1 MLGRGDLGFVAVVAA
16 VFAVIGIV
24 IRRKWRTAAA
34 RRREVER
41 LLVFA
46 AEEAERAELE
56 ASVQY
61 GAAVAKEESV
71 SEKLVDRSE
80 CALCFSV
87 ATKFCSR
94 CKTVRYCSGKCQII
108 HWRQGHKQECRPYSI
123 VKKGNEEKFSCQKE
137 FNQEEPRNY
146 GDSYELDKSQ
156 YAKQVETSPGTYTD
170 VGRSDL
176 LHSKDDIEGE
186 GLTVDAGSNLSEGS
200 SEPTCTSSKA
210 SLDASVYDSD
220 GLTRIQ
226 SAIDVLLKSESAC
239 VDMDRNRSPFAE
251 TSSNLK
257 KSSIKSVQYK
267 PDSSDGDSHS
277 FSSSTSGWSV
287 DGSSD
292 SLSEP
297 YTPSSGFWEG
307 NINSRR
313 SRNGANYDGTQ
324 SILSDFGGDVMLS
337 PVSSMRYSADMAK
350 SLTRGMPQQG
360 FNSNTMISNGGPSAS
375 RTKRYV
381 SDATSSVKLC
391 KDNLKSKSLN
401 LETSASMHVET
412 GCNSRVLNSRETK
425 SSSSDNHCARPCAN
439 DQGHL
444 IMKDFKNISNSPSLC
459 SERSNKVRNDTIS
472 SSHALESQEV
482 GSVLCRDSDT
492 GLTSST
498 SRDAGL
504 TSSTSRDAGHIAN
517 LSKVSDGVHGF
528 AGSSSKSPINSTSA
542 RNGLKSTMLKVVD
555 QLKPS
560 KISKPY
566 STGLDSGTVGKYNVK
581 GLFSYELF
589 VKLYNWN
596 KVDMQPC
603 GLINCGNSCYANAV
617 LQCLAFTPPITAY
630 LLQRLHSKTCQ
641 NKDWCFT
648 CEFENLIVKAREGS
662 TPLSPIRILSHI
674 ENIGSHLDY
683 GKEEDAHEF
692 LRCAIDTLQS
702 SCLKEA
708 TSKISGSLNEET
720 TLMGLTFGGY
730 LRSKIKCMKCGGKS
744 ERNDRIMDL
753 TVEIDGNIC
762 TLEEA
767 LRKFTST
774 EILDGENKYNCSR
787 CKSYEKAKKKLTIIE
802 APNVLTIALKRF
814 QSGKF
819 GKLSKSIE
827 FSEILNMAPFMSST
841 SDTSPIYRLYGVV
854 VHLDIMN
861 ASFSGHYICYVKNIQ
876 NKWFKID
883 DSSVN
888 AVELESVLTK
898 GAYMLLYA
906 RCSPRAP
913 KLIRNSMVPRDPRK
927 PKNPSLKSRSHSTGL
942 LDSPRTNHLNYQ
954 TGEGFYQTHPS
965 FQRVS
970 SVLEDDSSSDNSSSI
985 FSEAA
990 SCSTESSTK
999 DSMSADDYFDQI
1011 FGDFGHKLNSSW
1023 WNTSD
1028 SDTSSSSSSPSPLY
1042 TKNIPYSSSD
1052 HYVPG
1057 YNEENHCSA
1066 DPAASA
1072 EDGRVWA
1079 NQPGKSSNL
1088 DSLKGK
1094 GSTPILYSDKTKQC
1108 REVVD
1113 SNSDFSCSRCRATN
1127 LNSIGKINPLNNVKS
1142 GISHRRYSRGQSD

>member
-94 CKTVRYCSGKCQII
+94 CKAVRYCSGKCQII

-375 RTKRYV
+375 RTKR
-381 SDATSSVKLC
+381 
-391 KDNLKSKSLN
+391 
-401 LETSASMHVET
+401 
-412 GCNSRVLNSRETK
+412 
-425 SSSSDNHCARPCAN
+425 
-439 DQGHL
+439 
-444 IMKDFKNISNSPSLC
+444 
-459 SERSNKVRNDTIS
+459 
-472 SSHALESQEV
+472 
-482 GSVLCRDSDT
+482 DSDT
-492 GLTSST
+492 
-498 SRDAGL
+498 GL

>member
-1 MLGRGDLGFVAVVAA
+1 MLVRGDLGFVAVIV
-16 VFAVIGIV
+16 VVLTVIWIV
-24 IRRKWRTAAA
+24 IRRKWRIAAA
-34 RRREVER
+34 RREEIKR

-46 AEEAERAELE
+46 AEESARAEFE
-56 ASVQY
+56 ATVLYESV
-61 GAAVAKEESV
+61 VKEEFV
-71 SEKLVDRSE
+71 SEKVPVVKNQ
-80 CALCFSV
+80 CALCFSP
-87 ATKFCSR
+87 AAKLCSQ
-94 CKTVRYCSGKCQII
+94 CKAVRYCSGKCQII
-108 HWRQGHKQECRPYSI
+108 HWRQGHKQECRPYTI
-123 VKKGNEEKFSCQKE
+123 FDKGNEGKFSSQKE
-137 FNQEEPRNY
+137 FNQEHASY
-146 GDSYELDKSQ
+146 GDSYELDKRQ
-156 YAKQVETSPGTYTD
+156 YAKKVETFPKNDTGI
-170 VGRSDL
+170 GNSDL
-176 LHSKDDIEGE
+176 LHRKDDIEGE
-186 GLTVDAGSNLSEGS
+186 GLTDDVESNSSATSHLSEGS
-200 SEPTCTSSKA
+200 SGPTNTSSE
-210 SLDASVYDSD
+210 SSVDASVFISNDSD

-226 SAIDVLLKSESAC
+226 TDTGISVKAETSC
-239 VDMDRNRSPFAE
+239 MDMDQNTPFTE
-251 TSSNLK
+251 KSSNLK
-257 KSSIKSVQYK
+257 KSVMKSGHYRPVC
-267 PDSSDGDSHS
+267 SDGDSHS
-277 FSSSTSGWSV
+277 FSCSSSGWSV

-297 YTPSSGFWEG
+297 TTPSSGFWEG
-307 NINSRR
+307 TINSRR
-313 SRNGANYDGTQ
+313 STNGANDDGTQ
-324 SILSDFGGDVMLS
+324 SSSSDSGGDMS
-337 PVSSMRYSADMAK
+337 GPVSSLGISASLAK
-350 SLTRGMPQQG
+350 NLAPAMPQQS
-360 FNSNTMISNGGPSAS
+360 FNSNTVISDGLSAS
-375 RTKRYV
+375 RTKRHV
-381 SDATSSVKLC
+381 SEADSSVKLC
-391 KDNLKSKSLN
+391 KDSLTSMKSTSLN
-401 LETSASMHVET
+401 SEISASMHGDT
-412 GCNSRVLNSRETK
+412 GYNSRVLKCRETK
-425 SSSSDNHCARPCAN
+425 SSLSSNHCDRPYAY

-444 IMKDFKNISNSPSLC
+444 PMKDIKKISNLPPLYY
-459 SERSNKVRNDTIS
+459 ERSKVGSDTIS
-472 SSHALESQEV
+472 SSRASKSQEV
-482 GSVLCRDSDT
+482 AR
-492 GLTSST
+492 LTSNSG
-498 SRDAGL
+498 RDAG
-504 TSSTSRDAGHIAN
+504 TN
-517 LSKVSDGVHGF
+517 FSKVGDSAHGVT
-528 AGSSSKSPINSTSA
+528 AGSSKLPTDSTTT
-542 RNGLKSTMLKVVD
+542 RTGLKSTMLKVVD

-560 KISKPY
+560 KISKHH
-566 STGLDSGTVGKYNVK
+566 SMGLGSETLEKYTVK

-603 GLINCGNSCYANAV
+603 GLMNCGNSCYANAV

-630 LLQRLHSKTCQ
+630 LLQQLHSKTCQ

-648 CEFENLIVKAREGS
+648 CEFENLIVKAKEGN

-708 TSKISGSLNEET
+708 ASQSPVSLNEET

-744 ERNDRIMDL
+744 ERNERIMDL

-787 CKSYEKAKKKLTIIE
+787 CKSYEKARKKLTIIE
-802 APNVLTIALKRF
+802 APNILTIALKRF

-819 GKLSKSIE
+819 GKLSKSIQ
-827 FSEILNMAPFMSST
+827 FPEILNMVPFMSST

-876 NKWFKID
+876 NKWFEVD

-913 KLIRNSMVPRDPRK
+913 KLIRNLMVPRDPRK
-927 PKNPSLKSRSHSTGL
+927 PKNPSLKSRSHSIGPCDL
-942 LDSPRTNHLNYQ
+942 NRTDHLSYQ
-954 TGEGFYQTHPS
+954 TSEGFYQNHPS

-970 SVLEDDSSSDNSSSI
+970 SILEDDSSSDNSSSM
-985 FSEAA
+985 FSEAG
-990 SCSTESSTK
+990 SCSTESSTR

-1011 FGDFGHKLNSSW
+1011 FGDSGHNWNSSR

-1042 TKNIPYSSSD
+1042 TRNTPYTSSD
-1052 HYVPG
+1052 HYATRF
-1057 YNEENHCSA
+1057 NEENHCSA
-1066 DPAASA
+1066 DPAESA

-1079 NQPGKSSNL
+1079 KQPVAVGKL
-1088 DSLKGK
+1088 
-1094 GSTPILYSDKTKQC
+1094 T
-1108 REVVD
+1108 
-1113 SNSDFSCSRCRATN
+1113 
-1127 LNSIGKINPLNNVKS
+1127 
-1142 GISHRRYSRGQSD
+1142 